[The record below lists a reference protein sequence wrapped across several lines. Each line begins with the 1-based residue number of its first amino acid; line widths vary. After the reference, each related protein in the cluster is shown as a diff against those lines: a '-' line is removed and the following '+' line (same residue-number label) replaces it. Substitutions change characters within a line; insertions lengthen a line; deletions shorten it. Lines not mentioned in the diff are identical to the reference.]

1 MGFTVTFM
9 FDSGLIVLK
18 RRHGSLSA
26 LSAISSCGIAG
37 ETPLG
42 SRSKQAVSKGFTVKS
57 LQSYRISVRC
67 AADTSESSNS
77 DSRDNRGDTRIHWGS
92 SDEGWLGTGGSTSS
106 SESTSN
112 PEGNEEV
119 SPWQQNQDSA
129 FMGLLFQAADS
140 HYRYLGLTPDADT
153 EEIKAAYRKL
163 SKTYHPD
170 TTSLPLE
177 IAAQKFVR
185 LKEAYTVLNNEE
197 ERRFYDWQLAQE
209 VSRRQGGRFVWPY
222 EGSTSMKNDGS
233 NISEVWDPDN
243 NSKEP
248 VDRLGGANMELSEQA
263 QAALAFD
270 FFALF
275 VSIVAIV
282 IAVLK
287 QSQS

>member
-1 MGFTVTFM
+1 
-9 FDSGLIVLK
+9 
-18 RRHGSLSA
+18 
-26 LSAISSCGIAG
+26 
-37 ETPLG
+37 
-42 SRSKQAVSKGFTVKS
+42 
-57 LQSYRISVRC
+57 
-67 AADTSESSNS
+67 
-77 DSRDNRGDTRIHWGS
+77 
-92 SDEGWLGTGGSTSS
+92 
-106 SESTSN
+106 
-112 PEGNEEV
+112 
-119 SPWQQNQDSA
+119 
-129 FMGLLFQAADS
+129 MGLLFQAADS
-140 HYRYLGLTPDADT
+140 HYRYLGLTLNADT

-163 SKTYHPD
+163 SKAYHPD
-170 TTSLPLE
+170 MTSLPLE

-248 VDRLGGANMELSEQA
+248 VDRLGGANMELSDQA

-270 FFALF
+270 FFALL